1 LAPRTRDERYAVH
14 LDALRKH
21 LKACGKCKGA
31 ISANDADGLCVDGVL
46 LTLNA
51 ATESA
56 NIVTLQRKA
65 FKNRDGVVFA
75 CPDLS
80 KHGETY
86 AKMVKPLWVTGAQE
100 ELF

>member
-1 LAPRTRDERYAVH
+1 MAPRTRDERYSVH

-21 LKACGKCKGA
+21 LKECGACKGA
-31 ISANDADGLCVDGVL
+31 ISAKDADGLCPEGVL
-46 LTLNA
+46 LTLAA
-51 ATESA
+51 ATECA
-56 NIVTLQRKA
+56 DIVKLQRKA
-65 FKNRDGVVFA
+65 YMNRDGVVFA

-80 KHGETY
+80 RHGETY

>member
-1 LAPRTRDERYAVH
+1 MTPRTRDERFAAH

-21 LKACGKCKGA
+21 LKACGRCKGA
-31 ISANDADGLCVDGVL
+31 LSAKDTDSLCVDGVL

-51 ATESA
+51 ATECA
-56 NIVTLQRKA
+56 DIVRLQRKA
-65 FKNRDGVVFA
+65 HMNREGTVFA

-86 AKMVKPLWVTGAQE
+86 AKMVKPLWVAGVQE

>member
-1 LAPRTRDERYAVH
+1 MAPRTRDERFAVH

-21 LKACGKCKGA
+21 LKECGKCKGA
-31 ISANDADGLCVDGVL
+31 LTARDADGLCVDGVL
-46 LTLNA
+46 LTLSA
-51 ATESA
+51 ATECA
-56 NIVTLQRKA
+56 NLVQLQRKA
-65 FKNRDGVVFA
+65 FMDRNGVVFA

-80 KHGETY
+80 KHGDTY